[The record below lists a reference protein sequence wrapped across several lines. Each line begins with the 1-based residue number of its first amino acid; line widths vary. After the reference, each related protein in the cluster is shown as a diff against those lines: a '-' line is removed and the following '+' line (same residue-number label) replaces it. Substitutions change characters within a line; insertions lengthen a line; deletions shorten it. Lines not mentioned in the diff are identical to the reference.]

1 MQVPPLVAWG
11 RSLVASGGS
20 LLPAFH
26 GSRDSAALLTLVRFS
41 QALRLIRWERPGFVQ
56 WLPHALA
63 RHGLR
68 LLLAT
73 GLVSRGMPLF
83 FVAVRC
89 LSAVR
94 RSVPR
99 CNGGPG
105 IVVSLLLQ
113 CCCAFGF
120 AP

>member
-11 RSLVASGGS
+11 RSLVASGES

-63 RHGLR
+63 HCGLR

-99 CNGGPG
+99 CNGGGPG
-105 IVVSLLLQ
+105 VVVSLLL
-113 CCCAFGF
+113 
-120 AP
+120 